1 MKFFFF
7 FMANSSSV
15 LNVDVIK
22 VLNYQRKKRHDSI
35 IIQGIVETAL
45 IYGESKRDEQFH
57 FLSDS
62 STYL

>member
-1 MKFFFF
+1 MKF
-7 FMANSSSV
+7 FMANSTSV

-22 VLNYQRKKRHDSI
+22 VLNCQRKKRHNSV
-35 IIQGIVETAL
+35 IIQGTVETAL
-45 IYGESKRDEQFH
+45 IYGESKRGEQSH